1 MVIDMEMAGEDEE
14 ARGFARLWAIARA
27 WPGLTAIVLM
37 SLAGLGVSIYLTTV
51 HYDKAVT
58 LVCSKGGIV
67 DCGQVTGSAWSVIPF
82 TQIPIT
88 IPGMLWFIVAGGL
101 ALWALVPL
109 ARGELE
115 PQRQPLALLAWAA
128 VGLAVV
134 LYLVYVEA
142 FLVHKL
148 CEWCTSVHILTLA
161 IFFIALVRYQRANAV
176 EEEFEPE
183 PGPIEPSRKL
193 PSQAL
198 SRRAQATLRERAGH
212 QRGR

>member
-1 MVIDMEMAGEDEE
+1 MEIAGPDQEP
-14 ARGFARLWAIARA
+14 RGLARLWAIARA
-27 WPGLTAIVLM
+27 WPGPTAIVLM

-67 DCGQVTGSAWSVIPF
+67 DCSQVTGSAWSVIPF
-82 TQIPIT
+82 TAIPIT

-115 PQRQPLALLAWAA
+115 PERQPLALLAWAA
-128 VGLAVV
+128 VGLAFV

-148 CEWCTSVHILTLA
+148 CEWCTGVHLLTLA
-161 IFFIALVRYQRANAV
+161 IFVIALVRYQRANAV
-176 EEEFEPE
+176 EEDFEAE
-183 PGPIEPSRKL
+183 PAPVEPARRL

-198 SRRAQATLRERAGH
+198 SRRAQAALRERAG
-212 QRGR
+212 QRRGR